1 MLPTS
6 LITMVAV
13 RKQFGAVQ
21 ALAGVDFHVDPG
33 EIVGLIGH
41 NGAGKSTLMHALF
54 GTLRRDAGAFH
65 IADQEIGAEFNPH
78 LAHAFG
84 IRCVFQELSLC
95 GNLDV
100 VENARVLHRALR
112 GRGWRRRARRL
123 IADKLD
129 EVFPGHGISLDA
141 KIADLPIGA
150 RQMVEIA
157 RAFTVT
163 DEPLRCVILDEPTSS
178 LGHEATRQFLE
189 FVRSTAAQGVASIVI
204 SHRLDEILGVCGRVV
219 VMVDG
224 RVVAERASA
233 GLTRPDLV
241 GLMGSIAAPKAAEA
255 RRQHVASFADA
266 KLIDAP
272 GFGEH
277 DLPITLSAGE
287 IIGFAGLDGHGQR
300 DRLRALFYAGLATYR
315 DASGPAVAYVAG
327 DRQTEGVFPL
337 WSIADNLSIAAL
349 PSLRQRGLISPVA
362 VGQLVAEWVARM
374 KVKTDSPEQP
384 ILSLSGGN
392 QQKVLF
398 ARALASEARIVFLDD
413 PMRGVDVGTKVEVY
427 RMIQDEAA
435 RGRAFVWYATEI
447 DELTNCDR
455 IYVFREGHALEHL
468 VGAEIR
474 PERILA
480 ASFGGRVHA

>member
-1 MLPTS
+1 MEPTN
-6 LITMVAV
+6 LIAMRDV

-33 EIVGLIGH
+33 EVIGLIGH
-41 NGAGKSTLMHALF
+41 NGAGKSTLMHVLF
-54 GTLRRDAGAFH
+54 GTLRRDAGQFS
-65 IADQEIGAEFNPH
+65 ITGQEIGTEFSPQ

-100 VENARVLHRALR
+100 VENARVLHRSLR
-112 GRGWRRRARRL
+112 GLGWRRRAKQL

-129 EVFPGHGISLDA
+129 EVFPGHGISPEA
-141 KIADLPIGA
+141 RIAELPIAA

-178 LGHEATRQFLE
+178 LGHEATQQFLE
-189 FVRSTAAQGVASIVI
+189 FVRRAGTQGIAAIVI
-204 SHRLDEILGVCGRVV
+204 SHRLDEILSVCGRVV

-224 RVVAERASA
+224 HVVAERASA

-241 GLMGSIAAPKAAEA
+241 GMMGSIEAPKTVAS
-255 RRQHVASFADA
+255 RRQYAGTTE
-266 KLIDAP
+266 KLIDAR
-272 GFGEH
+272 GRDAH
-277 DLPITLSAGE
+277 DLPITLVAGE

-300 DRLRALFYAGLATYR
+300 ERLRALYYAGLQAHR
-315 DASGPAVAYVAG
+315 NGRGPAVAYVAG

-337 WSIADNLSIAAL
+337 WSIADNLSIVTL
-349 PSLRQRGLISPVA
+349 PTLRRHGLISPSA
-362 VGQLVAEWVARM
+362 VGRVVADWVARM
-374 KVKTDSPEQP
+374 KVKTDSADRPV
-384 ILSLSGGN
+384 LSLSGGN

-398 ARALASEARIVFLDD
+398 ARALASDARIVFLDD

-427 RMIQDEAA
+427 RMIHDEAA
-435 RGRAFVWYATEI
+435 QGRSFVWYATET

-468 VGAEIR
+468 VGDDIR
-474 PERILA
+474 QERILA
-480 ASFGGRVHA
+480 ASFGGLVNA